1 MMPTLH
7 IEHPITDF
15 GAWSSAFNRF
25 GEARRQAGVRAHR
38 VSRPVDDQHY
48 VVVDLEFDTVEAAEA
63 FRQFLSA
70 QVWAV
75 PQNAPA
81 LAGTPQTKILVSEFL
96 GDRSA
101 EVRRGPTIA
110 VKPHS

>member
-1 MMPTLH
+1 MVTLH

-15 GAWSSAFNRF
+15 RTWSEAFVRF
-25 GEARRQAGVRAHR
+25 GDARRQAGVRAHR
-38 VSRPVDDQHY
+38 ISRPVDDRNY

-63 FRQFLSA
+63 FRQFLTT

-81 LAGTPQTKILVSEFL
+81 LAGAPLTKILQPESL
-96 GDRSA
+96 DGCLT
-101 EVRRGPTIA
+101 EVRRGP
-110 VKPHS
+110 SYDG